1 MKQAFVPLVLALA
14 ALAPAAQA
22 QMFKDPA
29 LEALYEAEKTDELH
43 RVSQQRLS
51 AKADDAQAVL
61 GLAMAALL
69 RDDAAARK
77 AAIERAEACVAV
89 RPDAVPCQYAL
100 GVVLG
105 IQAMNE
111 GMMAAMR
118 SIGPVRD
125 ALRAAHQ
132 GDPQWYPAR
141 SALME
146 MNLELPY
153 MMGGSKSQAE
163 TLARGAPRPEEAA
176 VLALRLQL
184 ADEKAAG
191 AVLAAY
197 QALPAGLEHSLAED
211 ARGWALQ
218 AAMML
223 ARQGKAAQ
231 AQPFFERLARERPN
245 HAAGFYGQAL
255 VKAEGADWAASL
267 RLLEAAA
274 KLKGHDAFPLPY
286 RMGIAQQALGQ
297 NDAAR
302 ASFTRYLKNER
313 GRVDQRDDAR
323 KRLDQL
329 GG

>member
-1 MKQAFVPLVLALA
+1 MKLAFA
-14 ALAPAAQA
+14 ALAIALAVPAAQA

-29 LEALYEAEKTDELH
+29 LEALYEAEQADELQ
-43 RVSQQRLS
+43 RVSQQRLA

-61 GLAMAALL
+61 GLAMASLM
-69 RDDAAARK
+69 REDAAARK
-77 AAIERAEACVAV
+77 AAIERAEACVAA
-89 RPDAVPCQYAL
+89 RPEAVACQYSL

-105 IQAMNE
+105 IQAMSE
-111 GMMAAMR
+111 GMMKAMR
-118 SIGPVRD
+118 SIGTVRD

-176 VLALRLQL
+176 ALALRLQL
-184 ADEKAAG
+184 QDEKAAG

-197 QALPAGLEHSLAED
+197 QALPPGLEHSVADD

-218 AAMML
+218 AAMQL

-231 AQPFFERLARERPN
+231 ALPFFERMAREKPG
-245 HAAGFYGQAL
+245 HAGGFYGQAL
-255 VKAEGADWAASL
+255 VKAEAADWAASL
-267 RLLEAAA
+267 RLLETAA
-274 KLKGHDAFPLPY
+274 KLKGRDAFPLPY

-297 NDAAR
+297 VEAAR
-302 ASFTRYLKNER
+302 ASFTRYVKEGR
-313 GRVDQRDDAR
+313 GWPEQRDDAR
-323 KRLDQL
+323 KRLEQL